1 MIDSQVLSFFVLA
14 VASIASALGVILFR
28 NAVHSALSLILTL
41 LFLALFYLQLGAMFI
56 AVVQIL
62 IYAGAIMVLFLF
74 VVTMLAS
81 EARDT
86 RLTDRIPWQRGVAA
100 TLGLILVG
108 ALSYLLFTG
117 TPTIDAARTTGPNG
131 LAHVVLLQGDTQ
143 AFGLALFHGFSFP
156 FEVTSLLIVVAIL
169 GAMVLG
175 RKGVIGGM
183 HMSSN
188 LTWYLVVSAI
198 IFTIGVTGVLIRRNP
213 LIIFMSIELMLNA
226 VNLSFIAF
234 SHYLN
239 SVDGQMFVFL
249 VLTVAAAEVVVGLA
263 IIVSIFR
270 TRRDIDVDDMNILRG

>member
-1 MIDSQVLSFFVLA
+1 MIDPQLLSFFVLA
-14 VASIASALGVILFR
+14 VASIASALGVIIFR

-81 EARDT
+81 EVRDT
-86 RLTDRIPWQRGVAA
+86 TLPDRIPWQRGVAA

-117 TPTIDAARTTGPNG
+117 ANIDSHAIATGANS
-131 LAHVVLLQGDTQ
+131 LSHVVTTQGDTQ
-143 AFGLALFHGFSFP
+143 AFGLALFHGFAFP

-175 RKGVIGGM
+175 RKG
-183 HMSSN
+183 
-188 LTWYLVVSAI
+188 
-198 IFTIGVTGVLIRRNP
+198 
-213 LIIFMSIELMLNA
+213 
-226 VNLSFIAF
+226 
-234 SHYLN
+234 
-239 SVDGQMFVFL
+239 
-249 VLTVAAAEVVVGLA
+249 
-263 IIVSIFR
+263 
-270 TRRDIDVDDMNILRG
+270 